1 MGRRTEVV
9 ARARALVGARF
20 RLQGRSVETG
30 LDCVGV
36 AMMATGSSER
46 DVRRDYCLR
55 SNDAD
60 AANDNFDLSGFI
72 RIDPAAAGPGD
83 ILVVRPGPAALHVLV
98 LSEDGYVHAD
108 MRLRR
113 VVEVPGKVPW
123 PAISAWRHPAVAA
136 EDPLASELVGPSM
149 ERN

>member
-1 MGRRTEVV
+1 MGRRAEIVG
-9 ARARALVGARF
+9 RARALVGVRF
-20 RLQGRSVETG
+20 RPQGRSVETG

-36 AMMATGSSER
+36 AMMAMQTPER
-46 DVRRDYCLR
+46 GLRRDYCLR

-83 ILVVRPGPAALHVLV
+83 VLLVRPGPAALHVLV
-98 LSEDGYVHAD
+98 LCEDGYVHAD

-123 PAISAWRHPAVAA
+123 PAVSAWRHPAVAA
-136 EDPLASELVGPSM
+136 EDPLAPELVGPSM